1 MQAKRNIQMNNLE
14 KVISK
19 RQDMKL
25 LKKTMNGL
33 QINIERRMKKKQD
46 LQFIM
51 EYNIANLQR

>member
-1 MQAKRNIQMNNLE
+1 MNNLE

-46 LQFIM
+46 L
-51 EYNIANLQR
+51 